1 MESKVITI
9 EGVALEVFYTYESPD
24 DSVGYYGGYEIKKI
38 QLVDKLADIHN
49 LLANPL
55 SLEQIIKEICD

>member
-1 MESKVITI
+1 MESKVIKV
-9 EGVALEVFYTYESPD
+9 EGVTLEVFYTYETPED
-24 DSVGYYGGYEIKKI
+24 ATGYHGGYEINKI